1 MGYDLM
7 SFIDVISNHN
17 SMSTQDHNKRNLLEN
32 RRYLR
37 KNNTSAEVLL
47 WTQKRSRQIEGV
59 KFRRQFSIGPYILDF
74 YSPEIRLCI
83 ELDGKDHFTSSG
95 DRYDYKRTEFLKNEH
110 NIVTIRFENK
120 DIFNSLAS
128 VLEEIRR
135 TIASIK
141 NEKHL

>member
-1 MGYDLM
+1 M
-7 SFIDVISNHN
+7 
-17 SMSTQDHNKRNLLEN
+17 
-32 RRYLR
+32 
-37 KNNTSAEVLL
+37 